1 MDSTLSSGRQIFDSG
16 QVERARRYHRPVYLV
31 RVVGIAL
38 GLLVLG
44 LLAFGGPGDRLFDL
58 VDGLPWWGE
67 ALAFSALVALVGA
80 LVATPIAF
88 WRGYLHE
95 RRWGF
100 STQTVGAWAWDR
112 VKGVVIG
119 LVLTAVPMLGLVASP
134 HLFPSW
140 WPLVAAVGGAAVVFV
155 VSFLAPVL
163 LEPVFNRFAPL
174 EDEELADDLRAL
186 ADRAGV
192 PVREVL
198 VADASRRTR
207 KHNAYVS
214 GIGKTRRVVVWD
226 TLLERDEPGEL
237 RLVVAHELGHRRF
250 RHVTVWTALTM
261 AGTALFVLGL
271 WLLLQWD
278 ALLSAIGADGP
289 GDPRV
294 IPFVLFAAAV
304 AELVVQPFALALS
317 RRWERDADRFS
328 LELTR
333 DPEAYEATHRNL
345 ALSNLGDLDPPRA
358 AYLFFFSHPSA
369 PERLAAGRRW
379 AERLATTSPS
389 DRASRSAVSA

>member
-1 MDSTLSSGRQIFDSG
+1 MDSTLSSGRQIFDSA
-16 QVERARRYHRPVYLV
+16 QIERARRYHRPVYLV
-31 RVVGIAL
+31 RLASIAL

-44 LLAFGGPGDRLFDL
+44 SLSFGGLGDWLFGV

-67 ALAFSALVALVGA
+67 AIAFSVLVALVGS

-100 STQTVGAWAWDR
+100 STQTLGGWVSDR
-112 VKGVVIG
+112 VKGVAIGVALTVI
-119 LVLTAVPMLGLVASP
+119 PMLGLIASV
-134 HLFPSW
+134 HVFPSW
-140 WPLVAAVGGAAVVFV
+140 WPAVAALGGSAIVFV
-155 VSFLAPVL
+155 VTFLAPVL
-163 LEPVFNRFAPL
+163 LEPVFNRFSPL
-174 EDEELADDLRAL
+174 RDEVLADDLRGL

-192 PVREVL
+192 PVRDVL
-198 VADASRRTR
+198 VADASRRTT

-226 TLLERDEPGEL
+226 TLLDRGEPGEL

-250 RHVTVWTALTM
+250 RHVAIGTAIGM

-271 WLLLQWD
+271 WVLFQWD
-278 ALLSAIGADGP
+278 ALLAAIGADGP

-294 IPFVLFAAAV
+294 IPFVLFAGTV
-304 AELVVQPFALALS
+304 AELAIRPFALALS

-328 LELTR
+328 LELTG
-333 DPEAYEATHRNL
+333 DADAYEATHRSL
-345 ALSNLGDLDPPRA
+345 ALSNLGDLDPPKA

-369 PERLAAGRRW
+369 PERVAAGRAW
-379 AERLATTSPS
+379 TAKP
-389 DRASRSAVSA
+389 

>member
-1 MDSTLSSGRQIFDSG
+1 MDSTLSSGGQIFDSE
-16 QVERARRYHRPVYLV
+16 QVERARRYHRPAYLA
-31 RVVGIAL
+31 RVIGIAL

-44 LLAFGGPGDRLFDL
+44 LLSFGGLGDWLFGL
-58 VDGLPWWGE
+58 VDGLAWWGE
-67 ALAFSALVALVGA
+67 TIVFSALVALVGS

-95 RRWGF
+95 RSWGF
-100 STQTVGAWAWDR
+100 STQTLGGWASDR
-112 VKGVVIG
+112 AKGVGIGMALTVIPMFG
-119 LVLTAVPMLGLVASP
+119 LIASV

-140 WPLVAAVGGAAVVFV
+140 WPLVAALGGAAIVFV
-155 VSFLAPVL
+155 VTFLAPVL

-174 EDEELADDLRAL
+174 QDDVLAGDLRRL

-192 PVREVL
+192 PVRDVL
-198 VADASRRTR
+198 VADASRRTT

-214 GIGKTRRVVVWD
+214 GLGKTRRVVLWD
-226 TLLERDEPGEL
+226 TLLDRGVPGEV

-250 RHVTVWTALTM
+250 RHVAIGTAIAM

-271 WLLLQWD
+271 WVLFQWD
-278 ALLSAIGADGP
+278 ELVAAIGADGP

-294 IPFVLFAAAV
+294 IPFVLFAGAV
-304 AELVVQPFALALS
+304 AELALRPFALALS

-328 LELTR
+328 LELTG

-345 ALSNLGDLDPPRA
+345 ALSNLGDLDPPKA
-358 AYLFFFSHPSA
+358 AYLFFFSHPTA
-369 PERLAAGRRW
+369 PERLAAGR
-379 AERLATTSPS
+379 
-389 DRASRSAVSA
+389 SRN

>member
-1 MDSTLSSGRQIFDSG
+1 MDSTLSSGGQIFDSE
-16 QVERARRYHRPVYLV
+16 QVERARRYHRPAYLA
-31 RVVGIAL
+31 RVAGIAL

-44 LLAFGGPGDRLFDL
+44 ALSFGGLGDWLFAL
-58 VDGLPWWGE
+58 VDGLAWWGE
-67 ALAFSALVALVGA
+67 AVAFSALVALVGS

-100 STQTVGAWAWDR
+100 STQTLGGWATDR
-112 VKGVVIG
+112 AKGIAIGVV
-119 LVLTAVPMLGLVASP
+119 LTVIPMLGLIASV
-134 HLFPSW
+134 HVFPSW
-140 WPLVAAVGGAAVVFV
+140 WPVVAALGGAAIVFV
-155 VSFLAPVL
+155 LTFLAPVL

-174 EDEELADDLRAL
+174 RDDDLAEDLRQL

-192 PVREVL
+192 PVRDVL
-198 VADASRRTR
+198 VADASRRTT

-214 GIGKTRRVVVWD
+214 GIGKTRRVVLWD
-226 TLLERDEPGEL
+226 TLLDRGAPGEV

-250 RHVTVWTALTM
+250 RHVAIGTAIGM

-271 WLLLQWD
+271 WLLFQW
-278 ALLSAIGADGP
+278 AELLAAIGADGP

-294 IPFVLFAAAV
+294 IPFVLFAGTV
-304 AELVVQPFALALS
+304 AELVLRPFGLALS

-328 LELTR
+328 LELTG

-345 ALSNLGDLDPPRA
+345 ALSNLGDLDPPKV
-358 AYLFFFSHPSA
+358 AYLFFFSHPTA
-369 PERLAAGRRW
+369 QERLAAARTYR
-379 AERLATTSPS
+379 PH
-389 DRASRSAVSA
+389 

>member
-1 MDSTLSSGRQIFDSG
+1 MDSTLSSGGQIFDSE
-16 QVERARRYHRPVYLV
+16 QVERARRYHRPAYLA
-31 RVVGIAL
+31 RVIGIAL

-44 LLAFGGPGDRLFDL
+44 LLSFGGLGDWLFGL
-58 VDGLPWWGE
+58 VDGLAWWGE
-67 ALAFSALVALVGA
+67 AIAFSALVALVGS

-100 STQTVGAWAWDR
+100 STQTLGGWVSDR
-112 VKGVVIG
+112 AKGVAIGMALTVIPMFG
-119 LVLTAVPMLGLVASP
+119 LMASV

-140 WPLVAAVGGAAVVFV
+140 WPLVAALGGAAIVFV
-155 VSFLAPVL
+155 VTFLAPVL

-174 EDEELADDLRAL
+174 RDDVLAGDLRRLADQAE
-186 ADRAGV
+186 V
-192 PVREVL
+192 PVRDVL
-198 VADASRRTR
+198 VADASRRTT

-226 TLLERDEPGEL
+226 TLLDRGEPGEV

-250 RHVTVWTALTM
+250 RHVAIGTAIAM
-261 AGTALFVLGL
+261 AGMALFVLGL
-271 WLLLQWD
+271 WVLFQWD
-278 ALLSAIGADGP
+278 ELLAAIGADGP

-294 IPFVLFAAAV
+294 IPFVLFAGAV
-304 AELVVQPFALALS
+304 AELALRPFALALS

-328 LELTR
+328 LELTG

-345 ALSNLGDLDPPRA
+345 ALSNLGDLDPPKA
-358 AYLFFFSHPSA
+358 AYLFFFSHPTA
-369 PERLAAGRRW
+369 PERLAAGR
-379 AERLATTSPS
+379 SQ
-389 DRASRSAVSA
+389 D

>member
-1 MDSTLSSGRQIFDSG
+1 MDSTLSSGGQIFDSE
-16 QVERARRYHRPVYLV
+16 QVERARRYHRPAYLA
-31 RVVGIAL
+31 RVLGIAF

-44 LLAFGGPGDRLFDL
+44 SLSFGGLGDWLFGL

-67 ALAFSALVALVGA
+67 AVVFSALVALVGS

-95 RRWGF
+95 RSWGF
-100 STQTVGAWAWDR
+100 STQTLGGWVSDR
-112 VKGVVIG
+112 SKGVAIGMALTVI
-119 LVLTAVPMLGLVASP
+119 PMFALIASV

-140 WPLVAAVGGAAVVFV
+140 WPFVAALGGAAIVFV
-155 VSFLAPVL
+155 VTFLAPVL

-174 EDEELADDLRAL
+174 RDDVLVEDLRQL
-186 ADRAGV
+186 ANRAGV
-192 PVREVL
+192 PVRDVL
-198 VADASRRTR
+198 VADASRRTT

-226 TLLERDEPGEL
+226 TLLDRGEPGEV

-250 RHVTVWTALTM
+250 RHVAIGTAIAM

-271 WLLLQWD
+271 WVLFQWD
-278 ALLSAIGADGP
+278 ELLAAIGADGP

-294 IPFVLFAAAV
+294 IPFVLFAGAL
-304 AELVVQPFALALS
+304 AELALRPFGLALS

-328 LELTR
+328 LELTG

-345 ALSNLGDLDPPRA
+345 ALSNLGDLDPPKA
-358 AYLFFFSHPSA
+358 AYFFFFSHPTA
-369 PERLAAGRRW
+369 PERLAAGR
-379 AERLATTSPS
+379 
-389 DRASRSAVSA
+389 SRD

>member
-1 MDSTLSSGRQIFDSG
+1 MDSTLSSGGQIFDSE
-16 QVERARRYHRPVYLV
+16 QVERARRYHRPAYLA
-31 RVVGIAL
+31 RVIGIAL

-44 LLAFGGPGDRLFDL
+44 LLSFGALGDWLFGL

-67 ALAFSALVALVGA
+67 AIAFSALVALVGS

-100 STQTVGAWAWDR
+100 STQTLGGWVSDR
-112 VKGVVIG
+112 AKGVAIGMALTVIPMFG
-119 LVLTAVPMLGLVASP
+119 LIASV

-140 WPLVAAVGGAAVVFV
+140 WPLVAALGGAAIVFV
-155 VSFLAPVL
+155 VTFLAPVL

-174 EDEELADDLRAL
+174 RDDVLAGDLRRLADQAE
-186 ADRAGV
+186 V
-192 PVREVL
+192 PVRDVL
-198 VADASRRTR
+198 VADASRRTT

-226 TLLERDEPGEL
+226 TLLDRGEPGEV

-250 RHVTVWTALTM
+250 RHVAIGTAIAM

-271 WLLLQWD
+271 WVLFQWD
-278 ALLSAIGADGP
+278 ELLAAIGADGP

-294 IPFVLFAAAV
+294 IPFVLFAGAV
-304 AELVVQPFALALS
+304 AELALRPFALALS
-317 RRWERDADRFS
+317 RRWEREADRFS
-328 LELTR
+328 LELTG

-345 ALSNLGDLDPPRA
+345 ALSNLGDLDPPKA
-358 AYLFFFSHPSA
+358 AYLFFFSHPTA
-369 PERLAAGRRW
+369 PERLAAGR
-379 AERLATTSPS
+379 
-389 DRASRSAVSA
+389 SRD

>member
-1 MDSTLSSGRQIFDSG
+1 MDSTLSSGGQIFDSE
-16 QVERARRYHRPVYLV
+16 QVERARRYHRPAYLA
-31 RVVGIAL
+31 RVIGIAL

-44 LLAFGGPGDRLFDL
+44 FLSFGRFGDWLFGL

-67 ALAFSALVALVGA
+67 AVAFSALVALVGS

-100 STQTVGAWAWDR
+100 STQTLGGWVSDR
-112 VKGVVIG
+112 AKGVAIGMALTVIPMFG
-119 LVLTAVPMLGLVASP
+119 LIASV
-134 HLFPSW
+134 HVFPSL
-140 WPLVAAVGGAAVVFV
+140 WPLVAAVGGAAIVFV
-155 VSFLAPVL
+155 VTFLAPVL

-174 EDEELADDLRAL
+174 RDDALAEDLRQL

-192 PVREVL
+192 PVRDVL
-198 VADASRRTR
+198 VADASRRTT

-226 TLLERDEPGEL
+226 TLLDRGAPGEV

-250 RHVTVWTALTM
+250 RHVAIGTAIAM
-261 AGTALFVLGL
+261 GGTALFVLGL
-271 WLLLQWD
+271 WVLFQSDQLL
-278 ALLSAIGADGP
+278 AAIGANGP

-294 IPFVLFAAAV
+294 IPFVLFAGSV
-304 AELVVQPFALALS
+304 TELALRPFALALS

-328 LELTR
+328 LEMTG
-333 DPEAYEATHRNL
+333 DPEAYEETHRNL
-345 ALSNLGDLDPPRA
+345 ALSNLGDLDPPKA
-358 AYLFFFSHPSA
+358 AYLFFFSHPTA
-369 PERLAAGRRW
+369 PERLAAGR
-379 AERLATTSPS
+379 
-389 DRASRSAVSA
+389 SRD

>member
-1 MDSTLSSGRQIFDSG
+1 MDSTLSSGGQIFDSE
-16 QVERARRYHRPVYLV
+16 QVERARRYHRPAYLA
-31 RVVGIAL
+31 RVIGIAL

-44 LLAFGGPGDRLFDL
+44 LLSFGGLGDWLFGL

-67 ALAFSALVALVGA
+67 AIAFSALVALVGS
-80 LVATPIAF
+80 LVATPVAF

-100 STQTVGAWAWDR
+100 STQTLGGWVSDRAKGAAI
-112 VKGVVIG
+112 GMALTVIPMFG
-119 LVLTAVPMLGLVASP
+119 LIASV

-140 WPLVAAVGGAAVVFV
+140 WPLVAALGGAAIVFV
-155 VSFLAPVL
+155 VTFLAPVL

-174 EDEELADDLRAL
+174 RDDVLAGELRRLADQAE
-186 ADRAGV
+186 V
-192 PVREVL
+192 PVRDVL
-198 VADASRRTR
+198 VADASRRTT

-226 TLLERDEPGEL
+226 TLLDRGEPGEV

-250 RHVTVWTALTM
+250 RHVAIGTAIAM

-271 WLLLQWD
+271 WVLFQWD
-278 ALLSAIGADGP
+278 ELLAAIGADGP
-289 GDPRV
+289 GDPRM
-294 IPFVLFAAAV
+294 IPFVLFAGAV
-304 AELVVQPFALALS
+304 AELALRPFALALS

-328 LELTR
+328 LELTG

-345 ALSNLGDLDPPRA
+345 ALSNLGDLDPPKA
-358 AYLFFFSHPSA
+358 AYLFFFSHPTA
-369 PERLAAGRRW
+369 PERLAAGR
-379 AERLATTSPS
+379 
-389 DRASRSAVSA
+389 SRD

>member
-1 MDSTLSSGRQIFDSG
+1 MDSTLSSGGQIFDSE
-16 QVERARRYHRPVYLV
+16 QVERARRYHRPAYLA
-31 RVVGIAL
+31 RVIGIAL

-44 LLAFGGPGDRLFDL
+44 LLSFGGLGDWLFGL
-58 VDGLPWWGE
+58 VDGLAWWGE
-67 ALAFSALVALVGA
+67 AIAFSALVALVGS

-100 STQTVGAWAWDR
+100 STQTLGGWVSDR
-112 VKGVVIG
+112 AKGVAIGVALTVIPMFG
-119 LVLTAVPMLGLVASP
+119 LIASV

-140 WPLVAAVGGAAVVFV
+140 WPLVAALGGAAIVFV
-155 VSFLAPVL
+155 VTFLAPVL

-174 EDEELADDLRAL
+174 QDDVLAGDLRRLADQ
-186 ADRAGV
+186 AGV
-192 PVREVL
+192 PVRDVL
-198 VADASRRTR
+198 VADASRRTT

-226 TLLERDEPGEL
+226 TLLDRGEPGEV

-250 RHVTVWTALTM
+250 RHVAIGTAIAM

-271 WLLLQWD
+271 WVLFRWDELL
-278 ALLSAIGADGP
+278 AAIGADGP

-294 IPFVLFAAAV
+294 IPFVLFAGTV
-304 AELVVQPFALALS
+304 AELALRPFVLALS

-328 LELTR
+328 LELTG
-333 DPEAYEATHRNL
+333 DADAYEATHRNL
-345 ALSNLGDLDPPRA
+345 ALSNLGDLDPSKA
-358 AYLFFFSHPSA
+358 AYLFFFSHPTA
-369 PERLAAGRRW
+369 PERLAAARR
-379 AERLATTSPS
+379 R
-389 DRASRSAVSA
+389 D

>member
-1 MDSTLSSGRQIFDSG
+1 MDSTLSSGGQIFDSE
-16 QVERARRYHRPVYLV
+16 QVERARRYHRPAYLA

-44 LLAFGGPGDRLFDL
+44 SLSFGGFGDWLFGL

-67 ALAFSALVALVGA
+67 AIAFSALVALVGS

-100 STQTVGAWAWDR
+100 STQTLGGWASDR
-112 VKGVVIG
+112 AKGVAIGMALTVIPMFG
-119 LVLTAVPMLGLVASP
+119 LIASV
-134 HLFPSW
+134 HVFPSW
-140 WPLVAAVGGAAVVFV
+140 WPLVAAVGGAAIVFV
-155 VSFLAPVL
+155 VTFLAPVL

-174 EDEELADDLRAL
+174 RDEALAEDLRQL

-192 PVREVL
+192 PVRDVL
-198 VADASRRTR
+198 VADASRRTT

-226 TLLERDEPGEL
+226 TLLDRGAPGEV

-250 RHVTVWTALTM
+250 RHVAIGTAIAM
-261 AGTALFVLGL
+261 GGTALFVLGL
-271 WLLLQWD
+271 WVLFQWD
-278 ALLSAIGADGP
+278 ELLAAIGADGP

-294 IPFVLFAAAV
+294 IPFVLFAGTV
-304 AELVVQPFALALS
+304 AELVLRPFALALS

-328 LELTR
+328 LELTG

-345 ALSNLGDLDPPRA
+345 ALSNLGDLDPPKA
-358 AYLFFFSHPSA
+358 AYLFFFSHPTA
-369 PERLAAGRRW
+369 PERLAAGRNR
-379 AERLATTSPS
+379 
-389 DRASRSAVSA
+389 D

>member
-1 MDSTLSSGRQIFDSG
+1 MDSTLTSGGQIFDSA
-16 QVERARRYHRPVYLV
+16 QVERARRYHRPAYLA
-31 RVVGIAL
+31 RVAGIAL

-44 LLAFGGPGDRLFDL
+44 LLSFGSLGDWLYGL
-58 VDGLPWWGE
+58 VDGLAWWGE
-67 ALAFSALVALVGA
+67 AIAFSALVALVGS

-100 STQTVGAWAWDR
+100 STQTLGGWAWDR
-112 VKGVVIG
+112 AKGAAIG
-119 LVLTAVPMLGLVASP
+119 MVLTVIPMVGLIASV
-134 HLFPSW
+134 HVFPSW
-140 WPLVAAVGGAAVVFV
+140 WPLVAALGGAAIVFV
-155 VSFLAPVL
+155 VTFLAPVL

-174 EDEELADDLRAL
+174 RDDALAEDLLEL

-192 PVREVL
+192 PVRDVL
-198 VADASRRTR
+198 VADASRRTT

-226 TLLERDEPGEL
+226 TLLDGGEPGEL

-250 RHVTVWTALTM
+250 RHVAIGTAIAMT
-261 AGTALFVLGL
+261 GTALFVLGL
-271 WLLLQWD
+271 WVLFQWD
-278 ALLSAIGADGP
+278 ELLAAIGADGP

-294 IPFVLFAAAV
+294 IPFVLFAGTV
-304 AELVVQPFALALS
+304 AELALRPFALALS

-328 LELTR
+328 LQLTG

-358 AYLFFFSHPSA
+358 AYLFFFSHPTA
-369 PERLAAGRRW
+369 PERLAAGR
-379 AERLATTSPS
+379 
-389 DRASRSAVSA
+389 SRD

>member
-1 MDSTLSSGRQIFDSG
+1 MDSTLSSGRQIFDSE

-31 RVVGIAL
+31 RLVGIAL

-44 LLAFGGPGDRLFDL
+44 FLSFGGLGDWLHGL

-67 ALAFSALVALVGA
+67 AIAFSALVALAGS

-100 STQTVGAWAWDR
+100 STQTLGGWVSDR
-112 VKGVVIG
+112 VKGIAIGVALTVIPMFG
-119 LVLTAVPMLGLVASP
+119 LIASV
-134 HLFPSW
+134 HAFPSW
-140 WPLVAAVGGAAVVFV
+140 WPAVAALGGAAIVFV
-155 VSFLAPVL
+155 VTFLAPVL

-174 EDEELADDLRAL
+174 EDRSLAGELRSL
-186 ADRAGV
+186 AERAGV
-192 PVREVL
+192 PVRDVL
-198 VADASRRTR
+198 VADASRRTT

-226 TLLERDEPGEL
+226 TLLDRGEPGEL

-250 RHVTVWTALTM
+250 RHVAIGTAIGM

-271 WLLLQWD
+271 WVLFQWD
-278 ALLSAIGADGP
+278 ALLAAIAADGP

-294 IPFVLFAAAV
+294 IPFVLFAGTV
-304 AELVVQPFALALS
+304 AELAIRPFGLALS
-317 RRWERDADRFS
+317 RSWERDADRFS
-328 LELTR
+328 LELTG
-333 DPEAYEATHRNL
+333 DSDAYEATHRNL
-345 ALSNLGDLDPPRA
+345 ALSNLGDLDPPKA

-369 PERLAAGRRW
+369 PERVAAGRAW
-379 AERLATTSPS
+379 TAKP
-389 DRASRSAVSA
+389 

>member
-1 MDSTLSSGRQIFDSG
+1 MDSTLSSGGQIFDSG
-16 QVERARRYHRPVYLV
+16 QVERARRYHRPAYLA
-31 RVVGIAL
+31 RVAGIAL
-38 GLLVLG
+38 SLVVLG
-44 LLAFGGPGDRLFDL
+44 LLSFGALGDWLFGL

-67 ALAFSALVALVGA
+67 AIAFSALVALAGS

-100 STQTVGAWAWDR
+100 STQTLGGWLSDR
-112 VKGVVIG
+112 AKGVAIGMALTVIPMFG
-119 LVLTAVPMLGLVASP
+119 LIASV
-134 HLFPSW
+134 HVFPSW
-140 WPLVAAVGGAAVVFV
+140 WPLVAAVGGAAIVFV
-155 VSFLAPVL
+155 VTFLAPVL

-174 EDEELADDLRAL
+174 RDDALAADLRQLADKA
-186 ADRAGV
+186 AV

-198 VADASRRTR
+198 VADASRRTT

-214 GIGKTRRVVVWD
+214 GIVKTRRVVVWD
-226 TLLERDEPGEL
+226 TLLDRNEPGEV

-250 RHVTVWTALTM
+250 RHVAIGTAIAM

-271 WLLLQWD
+271 WVLFQWD
-278 ALLSAIGADGP
+278 RLLAAIGAVGP

-294 IPFVLFAAAV
+294 IPFVLFAGSV
-304 AELVVQPFALALS
+304 AELALRPFALALS

-328 LELTR
+328 LELTG

-345 ALSNLGDLDPPRA
+345 ALSNLGDLDPPKA
-358 AYLFFFSHPSA
+358 AYLFFFSHPTA
-369 PERLAAGRRW
+369 PERLAAGR
-379 AERLATTSPS
+379 
-389 DRASRSAVSA
+389 SRN